1 MHGIPGIPS
10 WNKIKDVIISKS
22 QYVWLAACSLLI
34 SCATSMKTLVLPKGA
49 DKDFRSGEIKYPLL
63 NTGRVAVLEYRVIS
77 DSVNKSARYDTT
89 VTFGVIIPRTSLVI
103 REAES
108 KMVFGTDSLQCM
120 VRYKMTSFQSESQS
134 HSILSDIIVKPDK
147 NDPNYDRNRDNIIIT
162 PYKRVLSGS
171 MQLPQ
176 SDAELQFWF
185 EHEKAKK
192 DFDSAAIKG
201 YVKYGND
208 SFFIKPLYKEDL
220 SRGKNAKPMQ
230 LLQGYCLMKGDSL
243 VAFLQHAPQI
253 KTVFDPELKDVL
265 FLNSKNSPVQ
275 QLLVAAY
282 FSLVSRAVL
291 TEGTQP
297 LY

>member
-1 MHGIPGIPS
+1 MIFF
-10 WNKIKDVIISKS
+10 KS
-22 QYVWLAACSLLI
+22 QYAWVAACSLLI
-34 SCATSMKTLVLPKGA
+34 SCSTSMKTLVLPKGV
-49 DKDFRSGEIKYPLL
+49 DKDFRSGEIKYPHLF
-63 NTGRVAVLEYRVIS
+63 NSSKVEVLEYRVIS
-77 DSVNKSARYDTT
+77 DSVKEAARYDTT

-120 VRYKMTSFQSESQS
+120 VRYKMTSFQTESQS
-134 HSILSDIIVKPDK
+134 HSILTDIIVKPDK
-147 NDPNYDRNRDNIIIT
+147 NDPNYDRNRDNITIT

-171 MQLPQ
+171 IQ
-176 SDAELQFWF
+176 SLKSNEEMQFWF

-201 YVKYGND
+201 YMKYGND
-208 SFFIKPLYKEDL
+208 SFFIKPLYKEDF

-253 KTVFDPELKDVL
+253 KTVFEPGLKDVL
-265 FLNSKNSPVQ
+265 FLNSKNSPAQ

-282 FSLVSRAVL
+282 FSLVSRVVETTA
-291 TEGTQP
+291 TDP

>member
-1 MHGIPGIPS
+1 M
-10 WNKIKDVIISKS
+10 
-22 QYVWLAACSLLI
+22 AACSLLI
-34 SCATSMKTLVLPKGA
+34 SCSTSMKTLVLPAGV
-49 DKDFRSGEIKYPLL
+49 DNNFRSGEIKYPLI
-63 NTGRVAVLEYRVIS
+63 NKGRAAILEYRVIS
-77 DSVNKSARYDTT
+77 DSVKKSARYDTT

-103 REAES
+103 REDES

-147 NDPNYDRNRDNIIIT
+147 NNPNYDRDRDRISVTI
-162 PYKRVLSGS
+162 YKRVLAGS
-171 MQLPQ
+171 VQ
-176 SDAELQFWF
+176 SLKSNEEIQFWF

-201 YVKYGND
+201 YMKYGND
-208 SFFIKPLYKEDL
+208 SFYIKPLYKEDL

-243 VAFLQHAPQI
+243 VAFLQHAPLI
-253 KTVFDPELKDVL
+253 KTVFEPGLKDVL
-265 FLNSKNSPVQ
+265 FLNSKNSPAQ

-282 FSLVSRAVL
+282 FLLVSRLVL
-291 TEGTQP
+291 TTGTDP